1 MRMKLTEV
9 KKLTSVWFRF
19 SLLIINSIN
28 ENLHCSNFFFVWV
41 FHFLMP
47 SSSLDS
53 NSSSDH
59 YWIKSNLTFDC
70 VCFFFRFISAQFMPS
85 FFFLCPFL
93 IPPIILNFISQFF
106 FSWSILYCTF
116 NDLEYIYRYLN
127 TWLLFSFLKIFQS

>member
-1 MRMKLTEV
+1 MRMKLIEV

-28 ENLHCSNFFFVWV
+28 ENLHFSNFFFVWV

-53 NSSSDH
+53 NNSSSDH

-70 VCFFFRFISAQFMPS
+70 VCFFLDLFLLNLCHLFFSLSIFNPAHHSEFYISIFFSLDHFILYFQWSWKYISISESLTSVFIS
-85 FFFLCPFL
+85 
-93 IPPIILNFISQFF
+93 
-106 FSWSILYCTF
+106 
-116 NDLEYIYRYLN
+116 
-127 TWLLFSFLKIFQS
+127 

>member
-53 NSSSDH
+53 NNSSSDH

-70 VCFFFRFISAQFMPS
+70 VCFFLDLFLLNLCHL

-106 FSWSILYCTF
+106 FFLVHFILYF
-116 NDLEYIYRYLN
+116 QWSWKYISISEYLTSVFI
-127 TWLLFSFLKIFQS
+127 S